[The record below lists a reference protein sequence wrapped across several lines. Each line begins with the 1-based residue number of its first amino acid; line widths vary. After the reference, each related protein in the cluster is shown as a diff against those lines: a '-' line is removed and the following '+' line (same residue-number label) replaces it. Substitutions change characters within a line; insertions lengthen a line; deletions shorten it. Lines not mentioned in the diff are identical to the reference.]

1 MEIKDIEKDIDQ
13 IKETPTHVENKT
25 SDFFKT
31 ETLKTENILFRGKII
46 STLIGYI
53 GITLWLNAI
62 RATASLWFVW
72 VLIVIQFLLYSSIFS
87 FSYTRASV
95 IGLNKSFGFLFF
107 VTLAIL
113 GRVNNWELFII
124 PLLLVVMF
132 IFSAKNNNVSDK
144 RQDLLWVFIF
154 GSILISFL
162 FLPRFYFYL
171 FTYICFGSIEWLHQ
185 INIGNYTA
193 WEKFL
198 YLIEIILLGIFGT
211 LFLRH

>member
-1 MEIKDIEKDIDQ
+1 M
-13 IKETPTHVENKT
+13 ENKT

-31 ETLKTENILFRGKII
+31 ETLKAERSLFLGKII
-46 STLIGYI
+46 CILIGYI

-95 IGLNKSFGFLFF
+95 IGLNKKEGFLFFVVGRSFSLTYIFF

-113 GRVNNWELFII
+113 GRVNDWELFII

-171 FTYICFGSIEWLHQ
+171 FTLVFWLF
-185 INIGNYTA
+185 T
-193 WEKFL
+193 
-198 YLIEIILLGIFGT
+198 
-211 LFLRH
+211 

>member
-1 MEIKDIEKDIDQ
+1 M
-13 IKETPTHVENKT
+13 ENKT

-31 ETLKTENILFRGKII
+31 ETLKAENNIFRGKII
-46 STLIGYI
+46 CVLIGYI

-62 RATASLWFVW
+62 RATSSLWFVW

-87 FSYTRASV
+87 FSYTRALV
-95 IGLNKSFGFLFF
+95 IGLNKHLGFPFF
-107 VTLAIL
+107 VVLAIL
-113 GRVNNWELFII
+113 GRVNDWELFII

-132 IFSAKNNNVSDK
+132 IFSAKNKNVSYK

-171 FTYICFGSIEWLHQ
+171 FTFVGVLLNVYI
-185 INIGNYTA
+185 
-193 WEKFL
+193 
-198 YLIEIILLGIFGT
+198 
-211 LFLRH
+211 R